1 MKTLNTAHTAVA
13 VLWNVLSPFQQQ
25 SLAHTKRKHHP
36 DYPTDKI
43 RRHVRET
50 TSDNNLILVL

>member
-43 RRHVRET
+43 RRHV
-50 TSDNNLILVL
+50 